1 MERAGP
7 ATISDGLSQLLYWP
21 VATTS
26 LRTTGN
32 ATITEIIPLTR
43 TNATRTAVVD
53 GITITSPTIYIS
65 FQTAWAVDDCSS
77 PVGKNHTGS
86 LIALRPDQVS
96 SIHGN
101 SGPQFITQTTSSIH
115 FYGTWQA
122 APFNYT
128 NLALTPVPLSVY
140 LDQPSCW
147 DEFCPT
153 VYTDYRPVLSV
164 PTEVRSLDPA
174 WKSCDLFW
182 EGIYDPPKALQPTNE
197 AAGPSTP
204 AGYTTSTAAAP
215 SPSPTSPTAS
225 PTALPETISTSTS
238 TAAQFPSPTRSTA
251 AVDSPAP
258 ANPATPSDTP
268 AGDSTTPQ
276 QVSVVDSSSPPAQG
290 PSSDD
295 TSEQPSQS
303 TAQGTTSTQPA
314 APTVVQE
321 SPVEATPTAPVGAGS
336 ANTDGPQSS
345 STGVDVNPTA
355 PAQPVSTA
363 PVSSSPDDAAT
374 QPAPS
379 NAIEALTRSSEDPTT
394 VSAAPT
400 TVFTGDDGREHTAV
414 QSSGNVVVDST
425 VTLSEGGA
433 SSVVG
438 EGGVSAVSTALGIS
452 QGEGATTVVYGGTSL
467 DPGSVAGASTVP
479 DPAAVFTAGSQT
491 YTATQAASGGVVFGN
506 DETTVTLSQGATTQ
520 LGSLAVSV
528 GASGNAVVGT
538 STLVYTTAIPVGS
551 QGAVFTA
558 SGQPLT
564 VVQVSGSL
572 PAVIA
577 DAGTTVTVLPG
588 AGATVDGQTVSFDT
602 AGSIVVGSET
612 VALSAL
618 PSTPSEAPALVTV
631 GGSTYRVSSGSIA
644 VIAESTLSVG
654 GPQATVEGQTIS
666 LASEGIVVASS
677 GTAETIVYADPPAS
691 PSALVEVEAAV
702 TLSSRTLTVYQVASS
717 TGIVQFDGTRLFV
730 GGPDATADGQT
741 ISAASNGILEDGTLV
756 SWSTTT
762 VPATASDV
770 SKLQASSLGPWSS
783 ASDPATTAASS
794 APSSGQQSPS
804 SAATSAGRSIASG
817 VALMALCVLIGITS
831 VILLS

>member
-1 MERAGP
+1 MDCAWS
-7 ATISDGLSQLLYWP
+7 ATISDVLSQLLYWP

-32 ATITEIIPLTR
+32 ATITDVIPLTGS
-43 TNATRTAVVD
+43 NATRTAVVD
-53 GITITSPTIYIS
+53 GITITSPTVYIS

-197 AAGPSTP
+197 AEGPSTP
-204 AGYTTSTAAAP
+204 AGYTTSMPAAP

-225 PTALPETISTSTS
+225 PTALPVTISTSSSTTAQHPSPTSS
-238 TAAQFPSPTRSTA
+238 TAAF
-251 AVDSPAP
+251 DSPSP

-290 PSSDD
+290 PSSDN

-314 APTVVQE
+314 APTVLQE

-400 TVFTGDDGREHTAV
+400 AVFTGDDGREHTAV

-433 SSVVG
+433 SSVAGV
-438 EGGVSAVSTALGIS
+438 GGVSAGSTALVIS

-467 DPGSVAGASTVP
+467 DPGRVAGASTVP
-479 DPAAVFTAGSQT
+479 DPAAVFAAGSQT

-506 DETTVTLSQGATTQ
+506 DDITVTLSQGATTL
-520 LGSLAVSV
+520 LGSLAVSI

-538 STLVYTTAIPVGS
+538 STLVYTTAIPASS

-558 SGQPLT
+558 SEQPLT

-577 DAGTTVTVLPG
+577 GAGTTVTILPG
-588 AGATVDGQTVSFDT
+588 AAATVDGQTVSFDT
-602 AGSIVVGSET
+602 AGSIVIGSQT
-612 VALSAL
+612 VELSAL
-618 PSTPSEAPALVTV
+618 PSTPSEAPALITV
-631 GGSTYRVSSGSIA
+631 GSSAYTVSSGSIA
-644 VIAESTLSVG
+644 VIAGSTLSIG
-654 GPQATVEGQTIS
+654 GPEATAEGQTIS
-666 LASEGIVVASS
+666 LASEGVVVASS
-677 GTAETIVYADPPAS
+677 GTTETISYADPPAS
-691 PSALVEVEAAV
+691 PSALVEVEAV
-702 TLSSRTLTVYQVASS
+702 IPLSSRTLTVYQVASS
-717 TGIVQFDGTRLFV
+717 TGIVQFDGTKLFV
-730 GGPDATADGQT
+730 GGSAATVDGQT

-756 SWSTTT
+756 NWSTTT

-783 ASDPATTAASS
+783 ASDPATAAASS
-794 APSSGQQSPS
+794 GPSSGQQSPS
-804 SAATSAGRSIASG
+804 AAPTSAGRRTASG
-817 VALMALCVLIGITS
+817 VVLMALCVLIGVMS
-831 VILLS
+831 VIIL